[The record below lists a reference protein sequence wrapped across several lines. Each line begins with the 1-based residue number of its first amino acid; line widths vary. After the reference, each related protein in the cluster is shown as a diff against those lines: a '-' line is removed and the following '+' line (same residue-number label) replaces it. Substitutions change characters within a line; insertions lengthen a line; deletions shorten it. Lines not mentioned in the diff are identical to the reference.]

1 MFQESNP
8 ETNKYCL
15 FVFYFSNTCVLLWRG
30 NACNSIVSGCFRDQ
44 AFFKLGG
51 GRGEG
56 LQGGGGEEGKSLQ
69 KLLQKL
75 GNLEIYGKVL
85 RGS

>member
-8 ETNKYCL
+8 ETNIKYCL
-15 FVFYFSNTCVLLWRG
+15 FVFYFSNICVLLWRG

-51 GRGEG
+51 GGGGGEG
-56 LQGGGGEEGKSLQ
+56 LQGSGGEEGRAVDSRTKRQLS
-69 KLLQKL
+69 
-75 GNLEIYGKVL
+75 VL
-85 RGS
+85 SKTEQY

>member
-1 MFQESNP
+1 VW
-8 ETNKYCL
+8 T
-15 FVFYFSNTCVLLWRG
+15 
-30 NACNSIVSGCFRDQ
+30 
-44 AFFKLGG
+44 
-51 GRGEG
+51 RGEG